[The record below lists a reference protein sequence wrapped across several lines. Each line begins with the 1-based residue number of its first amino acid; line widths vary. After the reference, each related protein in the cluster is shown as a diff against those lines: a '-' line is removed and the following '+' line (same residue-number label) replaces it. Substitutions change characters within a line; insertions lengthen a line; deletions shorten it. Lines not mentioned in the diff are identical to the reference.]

1 MAGSLPIDAQKVT
14 FHEGSISLKQA
25 FEKLESS
32 SAYKIAY
39 NDSQLDV
46 SRKVSMDQKDMEV
59 LQVLS
64 QLLKNTGYT
73 YKINGNYVIIVPEEV
88 KTVKG
93 KKQVSGVIVDT
104 NGDPVIGANVVE
116 KGTTNG
122 TITDLDGKFTLE
134 VNDNS
139 VLQVSYIGYNTQ
151 EVSANGKTS
160 FSIKLGE
167 NTQTLDEVV
176 VVGYGT
182 MKKSDLTGSVTN
194 VKAEKLLSKPV
205 VNVGQALAGKA
216 SGVEIFENGGT
227 PDGKVRV
234 RIRGNNSINSSN
246 EPLYVVDGVIGVSNI
261 NLLNPSE
268 IESLEVLKDASATA
282 IYGARG
288 ANGVIM
294 ITTKRGIK
302 NEKAQISYDGYVSI
316 GKMAKKLDLMNA
328 SEWWQNYNTTIRKD
342 NDAIFDFSRLCRS
355 HFNISVIPGN
365 AYGLIGIVSSYARLL
380 VVVSRVA
387 SCNYGSITTGYANC
401 SSHCQRCNYVRNNE
415 FLSHFSKP
423 QVPTVRSYALRF
435 VVLRLRFGSYAPS
448 VFRLLYF
455 HRHYTTNS

>member
-1 MAGSLPIDAQKVT
+1 
-14 FHEGSISLKQA
+14 
-25 FEKLESS
+25 
-32 SAYKIAY
+32 
-39 NDSQLDV
+39 
-46 SRKVSMDQKDMEV
+46 MEV

-205 VNVGQALAGKA
+205 VNVGRPWRERLPVWRSLRMAVRRTGKYGCV
-216 SGVEIFENGGT
+216 S
-227 PDGKVRV
+227 
-234 RIRGNNSINSSN
+234 
-246 EPLYVVDGVIGVSNI
+246 VVITLSTHRM
-261 NLLNPSE
+261 
-268 IESLEVLKDASATA
+268 SLC
-282 IYGARG
+282 
-288 ANGVIM
+288 M
-294 ITTKRGIK
+294 
-302 NEKAQISYDGYVSI
+302 
-316 GKMAKKLDLMNA
+316 
-328 SEWWQNYNTTIRKD
+328 W
-342 NDAIFDFSRLCRS
+342 
-355 HFNISVIPGN
+355 
-365 AYGLIGIVSSYARLL
+365 
-380 VVVSRVA
+380 
-387 SCNYGSITTGYANC
+387 
-401 SSHCQRCNYVRNNE
+401 
-415 FLSHFSKP
+415 
-423 QVPTVRSYALRF
+423 
-435 VVLRLRFGSYAPS
+435 
-448 VFRLLYF
+448 
-455 HRHYTTNS
+455 